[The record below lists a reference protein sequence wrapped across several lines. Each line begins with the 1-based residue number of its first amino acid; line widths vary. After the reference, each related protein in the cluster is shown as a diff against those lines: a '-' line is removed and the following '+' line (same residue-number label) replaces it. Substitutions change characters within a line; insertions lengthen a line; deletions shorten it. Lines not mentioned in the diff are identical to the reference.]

1 MANSLEGVQLGDNFF
16 KPQFGNVKKIAPT
29 VLTKDLIEIKKIAT
43 QNKQRVKELEV
54 KRSEATTPVAEQNK
68 PTETTPLAEQNT
80 PTEVSQPSF
89 YEKNKNMIF
98 IGAGIGAVVI
108 IGAVVYFK
116 TKKKK

>member
-1 MANSLEGVQLGDNFF
+1 M
-16 KPQFGNVKKIAPT
+16 
-29 VLTKDLIEIKKIAT
+29 
-43 QNKQRVKELEV
+43 EV

-68 PTETTPLAEQNT
+68 PTETTSVAEKNTPTETTPVAEQNK